1 MVEGLGQMAYWN
13 EFNRKIKKVI
23 KVGIHNS
30 FQNLLDVD
38 QHKGLSATF
47 PVTVVTGNRIHPRW
61 FK

>member
-1 MVEGLGQMAYWN
+1 MAYWN